1 MQRRMMALLGPS
13 ISEIAGTIQRCCRP
27 TQETQHAASLP
38 ESCNVAMVS
47 NRLDLSTPALYM
59 RFAAK
64 LFVLLVSFASAAV
77 ATDSA
82 ILPKAFAGWQQE
94 ATAAKASM
102 NPADADA
109 GNAAVLKEYGFTDF
123 QSANYAKGDRKLS
136 IRAARFVDATGAYGA
151 YTLYS
156 QPGMRTEEIG
166 RHGESAGDRV
176 LFMQGNIVVEVKF
189 DHVNAMSAAE
199 LRELADDLPQPAGN
213 LAQPPSLAHWL
224 PQPAFIE
231 HSVKF
236 AVGPKSY
243 DQVGSPFP
251 SSAVDFS
258 KSPEVLTA
266 LYKSDEG
273 EAKLTVISYPTP
285 QIAGTQLRNIEQNHA
300 NLEASGAGSFS
311 IKRTGP
317 LLVIAS
323 GQASPS
329 EARSLLASVNY
340 EADVTYN
347 EPTFL
352 SRKDN
357 IGNLIIAA
365 FGLIGLILAVALVFG
380 LVFGGLRVILKKLY
394 PDRFFDRPED
404 ASVITLN
411 LRDESPKSS

>member
-1 MQRRMMALLGPS
+1 
-13 ISEIAGTIQRCCRP
+13 
-27 TQETQHAASLP
+27 
-38 ESCNVAMVS
+38 
-47 NRLDLSTPALYM
+47 M
-59 RFAAK
+59 RFTAK
-64 LFVLLVSFASAAV
+64 LLFLTLFFASIALAAN
-77 ATDSA
+77 SP

-94 ATAAKASM
+94 SAGLKTSA

-109 GNAAVLKEYGFTDF
+109 GLAAVLKEYGFTDF
-123 QSANYAKGDRKLS
+123 QSANYAKGDRKLGV
-136 IRAARFVDATGAYGA
+136 RAARFDDATGAYGA

-176 LFMQGNIVVEVKF
+176 LFMQGNIVVEAKF
-189 DHVNAMSAAE
+189 DRVNEMSAAE
-199 LRELADDLPQPAGN
+199 LRELASDLPQPAGN
-213 LAQPPSLAHWL
+213 LAQPPNLAHWL
-224 PQPAFIE
+224 PEQSFIE

-236 AVGPKSY
+236 ATGPKSY

-251 SSAVDFS
+251 ASAVDFS

-273 EAKLTVISYPTP
+273 EAKLTLISYPTP
-285 QIAGTQLRNIEQNHA
+285 QIAGTQLRSIEQNHA
-300 NLEASGAGSFS
+300 NLEAGGTGSFS

-317 LLVIAS
+317 LLVIVS
-323 GQASPS
+323 GQASQS
-329 EARSLLASVNY
+329 EAKSLLASVNY

-357 IGNLIIAA
+357 IGNLIVAA

-380 LVFGGLRVILKKLY
+380 LVYGGLRVVLKKLY

>member
-1 MQRRMMALLGPS
+1 M
-13 ISEIAGTIQRCCRP
+13 
-27 TQETQHAASLP
+27 
-38 ESCNVAMVS
+38 
-47 NRLDLSTPALYM
+47 RLCT
-59 RFAAK
+59 K
-64 LFVLLVSFASAAV
+64 LFALIVSLASAAM
-77 ATDSA
+77 ATDSS

-94 ATAAKASM
+94 AATNKNSA
-102 NPADADA
+102 NPVDADA
-109 GNAAVLKEYGFTDF
+109 GLAAVLKEYGFTDF
-123 QSANYAKGDRKLS
+123 QSANYTKGDRKLNV
-136 IRAARFVDATGAYGA
+136 RAARFDDATGAYGA

-166 RHGESAGDRV
+166 RHGESVGDRV

-189 DHVNAMSAAE
+189 DRVNAMSAAE
-199 LRELADDLPQPAGN
+199 LRELAEDLPQAAGN
-213 LAQPPSLAHWL
+213 LAQPPNLAHWL

-273 EAKLTVISYPTP
+273 EAKLTLISYPTP
-285 QIAGTQLRNIEQNHA
+285 QIAGTQLRSIEQNHA
-300 NLEASGAGSFS
+300 NLEAGGAGTFS

-317 LLVIAS
+317 LLVIVS
-323 GQASPS
+323 GQASRS
-329 EARSLLASVNY
+329 EATSLLGSVNY

-357 IGNLIIAA
+357 IGNLIIAV

-380 LVFGGLRVILKKLY
+380 LVFGGLRVVLKKLY

-404 ASVITLN
+404 ANVITLN
-411 LRDESPKSS
+411 LRDESSKST

>member
-1 MQRRMMALLGPS
+1 LVLK
-13 ISEIAGTIQRCCRP
+13 ISVPI
-27 TQETQHAASLP
+27 L
-38 ESCNVAMVS
+38 
-47 NRLDLSTPALYM
+47 
-59 RFAAK
+59 
-64 LFVLLVSFASAAV
+64 LLVSTGLAV
-77 ATDSA
+77 DSS

-94 ATAAKASM
+94 SSGLKTST

-109 GNAAVLKEYGFTDF
+109 GLAAVLKEYGFVDF
-123 QSANYAKGDRKLS
+123 QSASYAKGDRKLS
-136 IRAARFVDATGAYGA
+136 VRAARFDDATGAYGA

-176 LFMQGNIVVEVKF
+176 LFMQGNIVVEAKF
-189 DHVNAMSAAE
+189 DRVNAMSAAE
-199 LRELADDLPQPAGN
+199 LRELATDLPQPAGN
-213 LAQPPSLAHWL
+213 LAQPPNLAHWL
-224 PQPAFIE
+224 PEPSFIE

-236 AVGPKSY
+236 ATGAKSY

-251 SSAVDFS
+251 ASAVDFS

-266 LYKSDEG
+266 LYKSDAG
-273 EAKLTVISYPTP
+273 EAKLTLISYPTP
-285 QIAGTQLRNIEQNHA
+285 QIAGTQMRSIEQNHA
-300 NLEASGAGSFS
+300 NIEASGAGSFS

-317 LLVIAS
+317 LLVIVS
-323 GQASPS
+323 GQASQS
-329 EARSLLASVNY
+329 EAKSLLASVNY

-357 IGNLIIAA
+357 IGNLIVAV

-380 LVFGGLRVILKKLY
+380 VAFGGVRVVLKKLY

-404 ASVITLN
+404 ANVITLN